1 MSYLVIARKWRPTL
15 FEEVVG
21 QEHVT
26 RTLGNA
32 ISSGK
37 IAHAYIF
44 SGPRGV
50 GKTTVA
56 RILARAVNC
65 EEGPTPT
72 PCNNC
77 QACREITAGSSID
90 VLEIDGASNTG
101 VDNIRDLREGIN
113 YMPTRGKYRVYI
125 IDEVHMLSTQAFNAL
140 LKTLEEPPPH
150 AIFIFATTEVHKVLP
165 TILSRCQRFDFKRIP
180 FREIEGHLKV
190 VTGKEGITIDDQ
202 GLYLLA
208 READGSL
215 RDAQSYLDQVIAFA
229 GEEITSTDVVN
240 ALGLM
245 DRSVLYDLSEAI
257 LQKDGG
263 SCLKILAGV
272 HDFGYDFKRLS
283 LDILEH
289 IRDLTVVTVVDNPE
303 KTLDL
308 PDSEVERLQEIASS
322 TDIMKLQMIFH
333 VMSQCH
339 EAVSRSSSPRFVM
352 EMALLKA
359 VNLDDIQSIK
369 GIIKGLGELGR
380 GIETGAAS
388 AVPQV
393 MSNAPQA
400 VSKVSVAETI
410 PTPAGKVSG
419 IVEFIKGKSRHL
431 ASCLETARVDAV
443 GSEVCFEVHGTFY
456 SYLADNRDRLEEIC
470 LDFFGERKAVTIV
483 RCSSDAPPKGVA
495 VESTD
500 SLVNDA
506 VRIFGGRVVTP
517 TGKGSA
523 G

>member
-1 MSYLVIARKWRPTL
+1 MSYLVIARKWRPRL

-113 YMPTRGKYRVYI
+113 YMPSRGKYRVYI
-125 IDEVHMLSTQAFNAL
+125 IDEVHMLSTPAFNAL

-190 VTGKEGITIDDQ
+190 VTGSEGITIDEQ
-202 GLYLLA
+202 GLYLIA

-229 GEEITSTDVVN
+229 GEEITVTDVVN

-257 LQKDGG
+257 LKKDGG
-263 SCLKILAGV
+263 GCLNILESI

-289 IRDLTVVTVVDNPE
+289 IRDLTVVKVVDSPE
-303 KTLDL
+303 KILDL
-308 PDSEVERLQEIASS
+308 PDSEVERLKDISSS
-322 TDIMKLQMIFH
+322 TDLMKLQMIFNI
-333 VMSQCH
+333 MTQCH
-339 EAVSRSSSPRFVM
+339 EVVSRSSSPRFVM

-369 GIIKGLGELGR
+369 GIIKGLDELGR
-380 GIETGAAS
+380 GLEGGVDAAAPS
-388 AVPQV
+388 EKSQV
-393 MSNAPQA
+393 RA
-400 VSKVSVAETI
+400 AESL
-410 PTPAGKVSG
+410 PTPTRHKAG

-431 ASCLETARVDAV
+431 ASCLETARVDAG
-443 GSEVCFEVHGTFY
+443 GSEVTFEVHGTFY
-456 SYLADNRDRLEEIC
+456 NYLADNRDRLEDIC
-470 LDFFGERKAVTIV
+470 RDFFGDRKTVTIM
-483 RCSSDAPPKGVA
+483 RCSSDAPPKGK
-495 VESTD
+495 EGKSTD

-506 VRIFGGRVVTP
+506 VRIFGGRVVSP
-517 TGKGSA
+517 NGQERGKSKVVRG
-523 G
+523 

>member
-72 PCNNC
+72 PCNKC
-77 QACREITAGSSID
+77 QACVEITAGSSID

-190 VTGKEGITIDDQ
+190 VTGNEGIAIDEQ

-229 GEEITSTDVVN
+229 GEEITAKDVVS

-245 DRSVLYDLSEAI
+245 DRSLLYDLSEAI
-257 LQKDGG
+257 LQKDGER
-263 SCLKILAGV
+263 CLKIIAGI

-308 PDSEVERLQEIASS
+308 PDSEVERLKEIALS

-339 EAVSRSSSPRFVM
+339 EVVSRSSSPRFVM

-359 VNLDDIQSIK
+359 VNLDDIQSIN
-369 GIIKGLGELGR
+369 GIIKGIKELGR
-380 GIETGAAS
+380 GLGNEADAA
-388 AVPQV
+388 
-393 MSNAPQA
+393 APRGR
-400 VSKVSVAETI
+400 VNVRVAESLPPKTRSS
-410 PTPAGKVSG
+410 TD
-419 IVEFIKGKSRHL
+419 IVGFIKGKSRHL
-431 ASCLETARVDAV
+431 ASCLETARVDTV
-443 GSEVCFEVHGTFY
+443 GSEITFEVHGTFY
-456 SYLADNRDRLEEIC
+456 NYLADNRDRLEEIC

-483 RCSSDAPPKGVA
+483 RCSSDAPPIGIA

-506 VRIFGGRVVTP
+506 VRIFGGRVVNP
-517 TGKGSA
+517 KGKGVQE
-523 G
+523 